1 MAHDYSKEIS
11 SAPIA
16 PSELDL
22 EADAIKFAFKAAN
35 VGYWVWN
42 IQTGHIY
49 LSDVSL
55 KMLQMSKTEFGHNI
69 KDIKDLI
76 HPEDYDDLKRSLA
89 KHIEDKT
96 FFEIEFR
103 ARRQD
108 MSYIWINIDGRAADD
123 DANTLCRVGGSVVD
137 ASAYV
142 DLKEQLAREKRNLR
156 LIFDNVPTRIW
167 LKDAHNKIIRLNKT
181 AAESMNLS
189 VEEIEG
195 SSTYDL
201 FPELAKAYHEADLA
215 VINSGQPLEGI
226 IEEYVPKDGQ
236 RGWVRTDKLPFTHP
250 ETNEKHI
257 LVLATDITQQ
267 KEYENEILQNSIR
280 LNQAN
285 KDLDQFTYMASHDL
299 KSPLRGMDDL
309 TQWIEED
316 LGEAITSD
324 IKNKLD
330 LLRGRV
336 NRMET
341 LLKDILAFS
350 RAGKNMADPENV
362 DIGSLVDEVI
372 DWLSP
377 LGAFKI
383 IRDTDLPTL
392 CLPKSAIQHIILN
405 LISNAIKHHDQAD
418 AIINIGCKENDKY
431 HIFYVTDNGP
441 GIPKQFQDHVFEIF
455 KTLKPRD
462 AVEGSGIGLSIV
474 KKMTEALG
482 GQIEILS
489 YEGQRGT
496 TFNIYLP
503 KD

>member
-267 KEYENEILQNSIR
+267 KRI
-280 LNQAN
+280 
-285 KDLDQFTYMASHDL
+285 
-299 KSPLRGMDDL
+299 
-309 TQWIEED
+309 
-316 LGEAITSD
+316 
-324 IKNKLD
+324 
-330 LLRGRV
+330 
-336 NRMET
+336 
-341 LLKDILAFS
+341 
-350 RAGKNMADPENV
+350 
-362 DIGSLVDEVI
+362 
-372 DWLSP
+372 
-377 LGAFKI
+377 
-383 IRDTDLPTL
+383 
-392 CLPKSAIQHIILN
+392 
-405 LISNAIKHHDQAD
+405 
-418 AIINIGCKENDKY
+418 
-431 HIFYVTDNGP
+431 
-441 GIPKQFQDHVFEIF
+441 
-455 KTLKPRD
+455 
-462 AVEGSGIGLSIV
+462 
-474 KKMTEALG
+474 
-482 GQIEILS
+482 
-489 YEGQRGT
+489 
-496 TFNIYLP
+496 
-503 KD
+503 